1 MNAQTYAWLPDRHL
15 GVAATLAHADE
26 LIAQVAEIL
35 YGYQTQPDG
44 ILRLHEE
51 IGAKHSRTVVT
62 GIEPIPRKVPLLV
75 ADALVA
81 LRNAIEHT
89 LFAEIEFCDGE
100 LDEKAAKV
108 VEMPASRTY
117 DDFQKWVKRRAKNG
131 PPSLQRGSE
140 VLRRIEGLQPF
151 HRLRDPENHP
161 LALLA
166 LHTNHS
172 KHRAP
177 AITAVRLAAIHRED
191 RTPPSLADV
200 ERRPEVPLEVGEVI
214 AETPLGTRVPV
225 ALFPTIGI
233 NRPRTKR
240 WPVLMREL
248 DELATWV
255 RTQAIPRLAT
265 GTEPPT
271 PPLPC
276 RYEIAVGHDD
286 ERGALTS
293 GVTTS
298 AAQLHNDR
306 LGAEIVR
313 RDMVETLAQMDDAPS
328 SEQIAAWLESLSDQE
343 VLARMRELKMTQ
355 TREPEV
361 VLSNFAK
368 LEAMRD
374 DARRF
379 AGIDSAG
386 HGDTASA

>member
-1 MNAQTYAWLPDRHL
+1 MKTQTYTWLPDRHL

-44 ILRLHEE
+44 ILQLEE
-51 IGAKHSRTVVT
+51 QVGATHSRSVVT

-89 LFAEIEFCDGE
+89 LFTEIEFRDGE

-117 DDFQKWVKRRAKNG
+117 DDFQNWVKSRAKNG
-131 PPSLQRGSE
+131 SPSLQRGSE

-214 AETPLGTRVPV
+214 AETPLGMRVPV

-233 NRPRTKR
+233 NRPRTQQ

-255 RTQAIPRLAT
+255 RTQAIPRLIT
-265 GTEPPT
+265 GAEPPS
-271 PPLPC
+271 PALPC
-276 RYEIAVGHDD
+276 RYEITVGHDD

-313 RDMVETLAQMDDAPS
+313 RDMVETLAQMEDAPS
-328 SEQIAAWLESLSDQE
+328 AEQIAAWLDSLSDQE

-355 TREPEV
+355 TYEPEI
-361 VLSNFAK
+361 VLSNYAK

-379 AGIDSAG
+379 AEESQ
-386 HGDTASA
+386 H